1 MLGRWLEIHPASTEG
16 TLKGRIGVKEFS
28 CNRHWIRRVSGRLLC
43 EPLFPE
49 TFLDCLSHRKNKIR
63 GFALLSIFLQLIM
76 RMPMMDVGIVHMSVS
91 QLAVVMDV
99 RVRLTWRIAWLV
111 HVLMM
116 LVVPVKMFVNHCFM
130 VVRVS
135 VPLAKMK
142 PDAKRH

>member
-1 MLGRWLEIHPASTEG
+1 
-16 TLKGRIGVKEFS
+16 
-28 CNRHWIRRVSGRLLC
+28 
-43 EPLFPE
+43 
-49 TFLDCLSHRKNKIR
+49 
-63 GFALLSIFLQLIM
+63 M

-111 HVLMM
+111 HV
-116 LVVPVKMFVNHCFM
+116 PVKMFVSHCFM